1 MEGIH
6 DHWWI
11 PTGVVISDCLHL
23 KFFTS
28 IMLRSWG
35 LHKVQF
41 LLVQPYKHSTWFTF
55 VITSIYLSRKR
66 YLKNILWIIQ
76 NLRGLFY
83 IPYLMSNLLW
93 KIARFIVGS
102 YHLPK
107 WCGRNKV
114 EATFKTI
121 PVIGTLKEIKKRYFF
136 LVGPAI
142 SHTMALQNEWAAV
155 PKGNFLCSR
164 RLTAEIMEPFRNVFF
179 YVTNIKTVGWQS
191 LFRYVIDK
199 EIFHPQDHFWAQL
212 KMFVN
217 LIWKAT
223 LRLKVCQCWCI
234 A

>member
-114 EATFKTI
+114 EATFETI

-136 LVGPAI
+136 FGRTSHQPYNGTAEWMSGCSERQLSVQQKANCWNNGAI
-142 SHTMALQNEWAAV
+142 Q
-155 PKGNFLCSR
+155 KRIFLCHK
-164 RLTAEIMEPFRNVFF
+164 
-179 YVTNIKTVGWQS
+179 Y
-191 LFRYVIDK
+191 
-199 EIFHPQDHFWAQL
+199 
-212 KMFVN
+212 
-217 LIWKAT
+217 
-223 LRLKVCQCWCI
+223 
-234 A
+234 